1 MRFDYPSWLD
11 RPPASHVGGS
21 EMTRGRRDMVD
32 FEPMPSRRLT
42 SGLML
47 VLLLLAGLTLTSF
60 GERHKARAE
69 QNGVSALLP
78 GPATGV
84 ALSATSSVPAARAI
98 SMACSS

>member
-1 MRFDYPSWLD
+1 MRFDYPSWPD
-11 RPPASHVGGS
+11 RSRASRAGVS
-21 EMTRGRRDMVD
+21 EMKRGGRDMVD
-32 FEPMPSRRLT
+32 FEPTPGRRLA

-69 QNGVSALLP
+69 QSDISAALP

-84 ALSATSSVPAARAI
+84 ALSATSSVPAARTI
-98 SMACSS
+98 SMACSL